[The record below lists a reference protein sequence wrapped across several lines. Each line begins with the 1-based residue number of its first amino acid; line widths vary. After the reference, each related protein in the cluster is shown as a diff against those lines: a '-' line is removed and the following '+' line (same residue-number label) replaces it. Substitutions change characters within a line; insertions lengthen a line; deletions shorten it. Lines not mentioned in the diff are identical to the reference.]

1 MFIQPQLD
9 LLHLKHYYLWLP
21 GKRDVWHLSV
31 QSRPPALR
39 FTEIFTTS
47 LYRGGRRVDQHVVTR
62 LAENDSPQW
71 LFIAL

>member
-47 LYRGGRRVDQHVVTR
+47 LYRGGRRVDQLVVTR